1 MNDHDCKHDAELI
14 EDLDSL
20 ITKLDE
26 ARWGAAFL
34 AAELKEDHPNRGCG
48 CPLTLGE
55 RMTAEVA
62 YEATE
67 CIGGLID
74 RIQRFIGNGE
84 GAKQ

>member
-14 EDLDSL
+14 DELVSL
-20 ITKLDE
+20 AAKLDK
-26 ARWGAAFL
+26 ARWDAVLL
-34 AAELKEDHPNRGCG
+34 AADLQEDHPDRGCG

-62 YEATE
+62 GEAAD

-84 GAKQ
+84 GVKQ